1 MAEKSAR
8 LFRRHLMSC
17 NEHMTTNDRNPCT
30 FNFRHFPVLH
40 FPALHFCPLYSS
52 PALSTPGYFTVRHFP
67 VLHFQRPPPLLLVSL
82 SMADPGGGDRA
93 APSPTGAGN
102 ISDYMQHK

>member
-1 MAEKSAR
+1 MTETPALLISVIF
-8 LFRRHLMSC
+8 LSC
-17 NEHMTTNDRNPCT
+17 IFQPFT
-30 FNFRHFPVLH
+30 FVRYIPVLH
-40 FPALHFCPLYSS
+40 Y
-52 PALSTPGYFTVRHFP
+52 
-67 VLHFQRPPPLLLVSL
+67 PPPDISLSVIFLYCIFSAPPFLLVSL